1 MNNIKVKFECDSSE
15 YMELRN
21 KSVWVAVHNKLV
33 IMKNKRSRRKEGWI
47 EKLITELYCSTGIY
61 HVSLNRED
69 KDKIVIN
76 FFDFNLIGSYGFSQE
91 ECCND
96 IGNVGEMLKKVMRKY
111 RLKDYIF
118 IYKFEPLGVEKEF
131 LKLSDFI

>member
-1 MNNIKVKFECDSSE
+1 
-15 YMELRN
+15 
-21 KSVWVAVHNKLV
+21 
-33 IMKNKRSRRKEGWI
+33 MKNDTKNHFKT
-47 EKLITELYCSTGIY
+47 LL
-61 HVSLNRED
+61 
-69 KDKIVIN
+69 IN

-96 IGNVGEMLKKVMRKY
+96 IGNVGEMLKKVMRKF

>member
-47 EKLITELYCSTGIY
+47 EKLITELYC
-61 HVSLNRED
+61 
-69 KDKIVIN
+69 
-76 FFDFNLIGSYGFSQE
+76 
-91 ECCND
+91 
-96 IGNVGEMLKKVMRKY
+96 
-111 RLKDYIF
+111 
-118 IYKFEPLGVEKEF
+118 
-131 LKLSDFI
+131 

>member
-96 IGNVGEMLKKVMRKY
+96 IGNVGEMLKKSN
-111 RLKDYIF
+111 
-118 IYKFEPLGVEKEF
+118 EK
-131 LKLSDFI
+131 I

>member
-1 MNNIKVKFECDSSE
+1 MDRKVNYRIVLFN
-15 YMELRN
+15 R
-21 KSVWVAVHNKLV
+21 
-33 IMKNKRSRRKEGWI
+33 
-47 EKLITELYCSTGIY
+47 IY

-96 IGNVGEMLKKVMRKY
+96 IGNVGEMLKKVMRKF

-118 IYKFEPLGVEKEF
+118 IYKFEPLG
-131 LKLSDFI
+131 S

>member
-96 IGNVGEMLKKVMRKY
+96 IGNVGEMLKKVMRKF
-111 RLKDYIF
+111 RLKIIYSYIN
-118 IYKFEPLGVEKEF
+118 LNH
-131 LKLSDFI
+131 